1 MSCKSQV
8 LGGLPQNCEQ
18 NVGGVKKVYIAN
30 RSDVTAVAVDETS
43 HMIKTITM
51 DTSKK
56 FKSYGFKKGAAS
68 FASTATI
75 DNANGVYFV
84 QTVVSIDFA
93 KMETR
98 KRIEMSALSL
108 GELIV
113 IVLDANNKYWLLG
126 QDEYA
131 YATAGTGETG
141 AARTDSNHYHIEITD
156 ESSDYP
162 YEVDPTA
169 IADIVE
175 ETAE

>member
-1 MSCKSQV
+1 MSCASQT
-8 LGGLPQNCEQ
+8 LAGLSTNCDY
-18 NVGGVKKVYIAN
+18 NVGGIKKIYIAN
-30 RSDVTAVAVDETS
+30 RNDVTSVEIDNIEQMVTQ
-43 HMIKTITM
+43 ITM
-51 DTSKK
+51 ADTKK
-56 FKSYGFKKGAAS
+56 FYAYNFKKGAAS
-68 FASTATI
+68 FTSTATI

-113 IVLDANNKYWLLG
+113 IVLDANGKYWLLG
-126 QDEYA
+126 EEEYA

-141 AARTDSNHYHIEITD
+141 AARTDSNKYHLELTD

-162 YEVDPTA
+162 YEVDSS
-169 IADIVE
+169 IIDELIVE
-175 ETAE
+175 PVV

>member
-1 MSCKSQV
+1 MSCTSQT
-8 LGGLPQNCEQ
+8 LGGLSQNCEQ

-30 RSDVTAVAVDETS
+30 RSDVTAVAVDDSTK
-43 HMIKTITM
+43 MIKTITM
-51 DTSKK
+51 DESKK

-68 FASTATI
+68 FTSTATI

-141 AARTDSNHYHIEITD
+141 AARTDANKYHLEITD

-162 YEVDPTA
+162 YEVDPSV
-169 IADIVE
+169 IAEVIE
-175 ETAE
+175 ETTV